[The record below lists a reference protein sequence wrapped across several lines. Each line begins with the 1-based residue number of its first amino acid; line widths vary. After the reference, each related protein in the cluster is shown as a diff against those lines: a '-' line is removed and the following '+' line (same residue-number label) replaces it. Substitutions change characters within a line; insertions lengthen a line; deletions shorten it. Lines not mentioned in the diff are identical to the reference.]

1 MTRIITAAALA
12 LAVCAC
18 TSSRDTGNWISV
30 SAGVGHVLTAGS
42 EATPQQP
49 GTPARQR

>member
-30 SAGVGHVLTAGS
+30 SAGVGHVLTADAA
-42 EATPQQP
+42 ATLPQP
-49 GTPARQR
+49 GTPARRR